1 MFEVSGVKDIL
12 QSGVSPQELIDAL
25 QTSIDNATAQINAE
39 NTKPSLLESLRE
51 DAVVA
56 FAEYAQE
63 LGIIESEEDAEFF
76 CNMFLSELQRLE
88 EILPLMK
95 QARDAAAAKKEE
107 PKLEKPTCP
116 TAVKLTDEQAQ
127 KMLSDFLK
135 AIK

>member
-12 QSGVSPQELIDAL
+12 QDGMSPQELINAL
-25 QTSIDNATAQINAE
+25 QASIDKATAEINAE
-39 NTKPSLLESLRE
+39 NTKSSLIESLRE
-51 DAVVA
+51 DAVIA

-63 LGIIESEEDAEFF
+63 LGIIESEEDADFF

-88 EILPLMK
+88 QMLPLMK
-95 QARDAAAAKKEE
+95 QAKKAAEAKREE
-107 PKLEKPTCP
+107 SKPERP
-116 TAVKLTDEQAQ
+116 TAVKLSDEQAQ

>member
-12 QSGVSPQELIDAL
+12 QDGVSPQELIDAL
-25 QTSIDNATAQINAE
+25 QESIDKANAEINAE

-51 DAVVA
+51 DAVAA
-56 FAEYAQE
+56 FTQYAQE
-63 LGIIESEEDAEFF
+63 LGIIEDVEDSSSFYE
-76 CNMFLSELQRLE
+76 MFLSELQRLE
-88 EILPLMK
+88 QILPIMK
-95 QARDAAAAKKEE
+95 QARAAAKKEE
-107 PKLEKPTCP
+107 PKVERP

>member
-12 QSGVSPQELIDAL
+12 QSGVSPQELVDAL
-25 QTSIDNATAQINAE
+25 QASIDKATAELNAE

-51 DAVVA
+51 DVVVA
-56 FAEYAQE
+56 FAAYAQE
-63 LGIIESEEDAEFF
+63 LGIIEDAEDAEFF
-76 CNMFLSELQRLE
+76 CEPFESELQRLE

-95 QARDAAAAKKEE
+95 QAKAAKKEE
-107 PKLEKPTCP
+107 PKLEKPTYP

>member
-12 QSGVSPQELIDAL
+12 QDGVSPQELINAL
-25 QTSIDNATAQINAE
+25 QASIDKATAEINAE

-56 FAEYAQE
+56 FAGYAQE
-63 LGIIESEEDAEFF
+63 LGIIEDAEDAEFF
-76 CNMFLSELQRLE
+76 CEMFESELQRLE
-88 EILPLMK
+88 QMLPLMK
-95 QARDAAAAKKEE
+95 QAKKTAAAVKREE
-107 PKLEKPTCP
+107 PKPERP

>member
-12 QSGVSPQELIDAL
+12 QDGMSPQELINAL
-25 QTSIDNATAQINAE
+25 QASIDKATAEINAE
-39 NTKPSLLESLRE
+39 NTKSSLIESLRE
-51 DAVVA
+51 EAVIA

-63 LGIIESEEDAEFF
+63 LGIIKSEEDAEFF
-76 CNMFLSELQRLE
+76 CNMFMSELQRLE

-95 QARDAAAAKKEE
+95 QAAAKREE
-107 PKLEKPTCP
+107 PKLEKP

>member
-12 QSGVSPQELIDAL
+12 QDGVSPQELIDAL
-25 QTSIDNATAQINAE
+25 QASIDKATAEINAE

-51 DAVVA
+51 DAVTA

-63 LGIIESEEDAEFF
+63 LGIIEDAEDAEFF
-76 CNMFLSELQRLE
+76 CEMFESELQRLE
-88 EILPLMK
+88 QILPIMK
-95 QARDAAAAKKEE
+95 QAKAAVAKKEE
-107 PKLEKPTCP
+107 LKPERP

>member
-12 QSGVSPQELIDAL
+12 QDGASPQELINAL
-25 QTSIDNATAQINAE
+25 QASIDKATAEINAE
-39 NTKPSLLESLRE
+39 NTKSSLIESLRE
-51 DAVVA
+51 EAVVA

-63 LGIIESEEDAEFF
+63 LGIIEDAEDAEFF
-76 CNMFLSELQRLE
+76 CEMFEAELQRLE
-88 EILPLMK
+88 QILPIMK
-95 QARDAAAAKKEE
+95 QAKKTAAAVKREE
-107 PKLEKPTCP
+107 PKPERP

>member
-12 QSGVSPQELIDAL
+12 QDGVSPQELIDAL
-25 QTSIDNATAQINAE
+25 QESIDKATAEINAE

-51 DAVVA
+51 DAVAA
-56 FAEYAQE
+56 FTQYAQE
-63 LGIIESEEDAEFF
+63 LGIIEDVEDSSSFYE
-76 CNMFLSELQRLE
+76 MFLSELQRLE

-95 QARDAAAAKKEE
+95 QARAAAKKEE
-107 PKLEKPTCP
+107 PKLEKPT
-116 TAVKLTDEQAQ
+116 AVRLTDEQAQ

>member
-12 QSGVSPQELIDAL
+12 QDGVSPQELIDAL
-25 QTSIDNATAQINAE
+25 QASIDKATAEINAE

-51 DAVVA
+51 DAVTA

-63 LGIIESEEDAEFF
+63 LGIIEDAEDAEFF
-76 CNMFLSELQRLE
+76 CEMFESELQRLE
-88 EILPLMK
+88 QILPIMK
-95 QARDAAAAKKEE
+95 QAKAAVAKKEE
-107 PKLEKPTCP
+107 PKPERP

>member
-12 QSGVSPQELIDAL
+12 QDGVSPQELIDAL
-25 QTSIDNATAQINAE
+25 QESIDKATAEINAE

-51 DAVVA
+51 DAVTA

-63 LGIIESEEDAEFF
+63 LGIIEDAEDAEFF
-76 CNMFLSELQRLE
+76 CEMFESELQRLE
-88 EILPLMK
+88 QILPIMK
-95 QARDAAAAKKEE
+95 QAKAAVAKKEE
-107 PKLEKPTCP
+107 PKPERP

>member
-12 QSGVSPQELIDAL
+12 QGGVSPQELIDAL
-25 QTSIDNATAQINAE
+25 QESIDKATAEINAE

-56 FAEYAQE
+56 FAGYAQE
-63 LGIIESEEDAEFF
+63 LGIIEDAEDAEFF
-76 CNMFLSELQRLE
+76 CEMFESELQRLE
-88 EILPLMK
+88 QILPIMK
-95 QARDAAAAKKEE
+95 QAKAAAAKKEE
-107 PKLEKPTCP
+107 PKPERP

>member
-12 QSGVSPQELIDAL
+12 QDGMSPQELINAL
-25 QTSIDNATAQINAE
+25 QASIDKATAEINAE
-39 NTKPSLLESLRE
+39 NTKSSLIESLRE
-51 DAVVA
+51 EAVVA

-63 LGIIESEEDAEFF
+63 LGIIEDAEDAEFF
-76 CNMFLSELQRLE
+76 CEMFESELQRLE
-88 EILPLMK
+88 QMLPLMK
-95 QARDAAAAKKEE
+95 QAKKAAAAVKREE
-107 PKLEKPTCP
+107 PKPERP

>member
-25 QTSIDNATAQINAE
+25 QTSIDNATAEINAE

-63 LGIIESEEDAEFF
+63 LGIIESAGDAEFF
-76 CNMFLSELQRLE
+76 CEMFLSELQRLE

-95 QARDAAAAKKEE
+95 KARDAAAEKKEE
-107 PKLEKPTCP
+107 PKLEKPTYP

>member
-12 QSGVSPQELIDAL
+12 QGGASPQELINAL
-25 QTSIDNATAQINAE
+25 QASIDKATAEINAE
-39 NTKPSLLESLRE
+39 NTKSSLLETLRE
-51 DAVVA
+51 EAVIA

-95 QARDAAAAKKEE
+95 QAKAVAAKKEE
-107 PKLEKPTCP
+107 PKLEKPACP

>member
-1 MFEVSGVKDIL
+1 MFDVSGVKSIL
-12 QSGVSPQELIDAL
+12 QGGVSPQELINAL
-25 QTSIDNATAQINAE
+25 QVSIDNATAEIKAE
-39 NTKPSLLESLRE
+39 TAKPSLLESLRE

-63 LGIIESEEDAEFF
+63 LGIIENPEDAEFF
-76 CNMFLSELQRLE
+76 CEMFMSELQRLE

-95 QARDAAAAKKEE
+95 QARDAAKKEE

>member
-12 QSGVSPQELIDAL
+12 QGGASPQELIDAL
-25 QTSIDNATAQINAE
+25 QASIDKATAEIEAE
-39 NTKPSLLESLRE
+39 NTKSSLLESLRE
-51 DAVVA
+51 EAVVA

-63 LGIIESEEDAEFF
+63 LGIIENAEDAEFF
-76 CNMFLSELQRLE
+76 CEMFESELQRLE
-88 EILPLMK
+88 QMLPLMK
-95 QARDAAAAKKEE
+95 QAKKTAAAVKKEE
-107 PKLEKPTCP
+107 PKPERP

>member
-12 QSGVSPQELIDAL
+12 QDGVSPQELIDAL
-25 QTSIDNATAQINAE
+25 QASIDKATAEINAE

-51 DAVVA
+51 DAVTA

-63 LGIIESEEDAEFF
+63 LGIIEDVEDSSSFYE
-76 CNMFLSELQRLE
+76 MFLSELQRLE
-88 EILPLMK
+88 QILPIMK
-95 QARDAAAAKKEE
+95 QAKAAVAKKEE
-107 PKLEKPTCP
+107 PKPERP

>member
-12 QSGVSPQELIDAL
+12 QGGVNPQELINAL
-25 QTSIDNATAQINAE
+25 QASIDKATAEINAE
-39 NTKPSLLESLRE
+39 NTKSSLLENLRE
-51 DAVVA
+51 EAVIA

-76 CNMFLSELQRLE
+76 CEMFLSELQRLE

-95 QARDAAAAKKEE
+95 QTRAAAKKEE
-107 PKLEKPTCP
+107 PKSEKPTCP